1 MKSGCSGLEKALGH
15 NFGDPSLLGQ
25 ALTHRS
31 AGSRNNE
38 RAEFLG
44 DSLLNMVIA
53 EALFVRYPELEEGDL
68 SRMRASLVNQDAL
81 AGVANEL
88 HLGEYLILGPGEM
101 KSGGH
106 RRASILADTLEA
118 VFGAVY
124 LDAGFEVVRETI
136 LRLFRERLDNPL
148 PQEQLKDAKTRLQEW
163 LQARNLALPIYEVE
177 SVTGEAHAQT
187 FRVSCV
193 LEGSS
198 VRTTGQASSRRG
210 AEQEAARQALAAL
223 NHD

>member
-1 MKSGCSGLEKALGH
+1 MKNGHPSLEKALGH
-15 NFGDPSLLGQ
+15 AFSDSSLLEQ

-38 RAEFLG
+38 RVEFLG

-53 EALFVRYPELEEGDL
+53 ETLFLRYPELEEGDL

-88 HLGEYLILGPGEM
+88 HLGEHLILGPGEM

-124 LDAGFEVVRETI
+124 LDAGFQVVRETI
-136 LRLFRERLDNPL
+136 LRMFRERLENPVS
-148 PQEQLKDAKTRLQEW
+148 PEELKDAKTRLQEW
-163 LQARNLALPIYEVE
+163 VQARNLALPVYEVE
-177 SVTGEAHAQT
+177 SVTGEPHSQI

-193 LEGSS
+193 LQEGA
-198 VRTTGQASSRRG
+198 VRATGQASSRRS
-210 AEQEAARQALAAL
+210 AEQEAARRVLEVL
-223 NHD
+223 NHE

>member
-1 MKSGCSGLEKALGH
+1 MKHSLSSLEKALDHG
-15 NFGDPSLLGQ
+15 FDDPSLLGQ

-31 AGSRNNE
+31 VSSRNNE
-38 RAEFLG
+38 RLEFLG

-53 EALFVRYPELEEGDL
+53 ETLFLRYPELEEGDL
-68 SRMRASLVNQDAL
+68 SRMRASLVNQDTL

-88 HLGEYLILGPGEM
+88 RLGEHLVLGPGEM

-124 LDAGFEVVRETI
+124 LDAGFGVVREAI
-136 LRLFRERLDNPL
+136 LRLFHERLENPL
-148 PQEQLKDAKTRLQEW
+148 PREELKDAKTRLQEW
-163 LQARNLALPIYEVE
+163 VQARGLALPIYEVE
-177 SVTGEAHAQT
+177 AITGEPHSQT

-193 LEGSS
+193 LQDGA
-198 VRTTGQASSRRG
+198 VHATGQASSRRA
-210 AEQEAARQALAAL
+210 AEQEAARQALDAL
-223 NHD
+223 THA